1 MKKTF
6 QIAIEGKNRDRLLDR
21 VKHDIRKYQKR
32 ERGRPV
38 PEEAYYWD
46 FDCKLG
52 ATEEVATVVPL
63 GDLIGAVDALAKA
76 GADSFYVEVLA
87 RAAVR
92 KPRPPVA
99 EAVPPAPAAAAA
111 AD

>member
-32 ERGRPV
+32 ERGRAV
-38 PEEAYYWD
+38 PEGAHYWD

-52 ATEEVATVVPL
+52 ASENAAESVPVAE
-63 GDLIGAVDALAKA
+63 LIGRINALAQG
-76 GADSFYVEVLA
+76 GADSFYVEILA

-92 KPRPPVA
+92 TPRPAAESVPVA
-99 EAVPPAPAAAAA
+99 VP
-111 AD
+111 

>member
-32 ERGRPV
+32 ERGRAV
-38 PEEAYYWD
+38 PEGAHCWD
-46 FDCKLG
+46 FDCRLV
-52 ATEEVATVVPL
+52 ATEDVATAVQVSN
-63 GDLIGAVDALAKA
+63 LISQVDALAKA
-76 GADSFYVEVLA
+76 GADSFYVEILA

-92 KPRPPVA
+92 KPRPPTA
-99 EAVPPAPAAAAA
+99 DTVPTEAAAA
-111 AD
+111 

>member
-32 ERGRPV
+32 ERGRAV
-38 PEEAYYWD
+38 PEGAHYWD

-52 ATEEVATVVPL
+52 ATEDAAASVPVSE
-63 GDLIGAVDALAKA
+63 LISQVDALAKA
-76 GADSFYVEVLA
+76 GADSFYVEILA

-92 KPRPPVA
+92 TPRPPAAV
-99 EAVPPAPAAAAA
+99 EAAPEAAAS
-111 AD
+111 

>member
-32 ERGRPV
+32 ERSRAV
-38 PEEAYYWD
+38 PEGAHYWD

-52 ATEEVATVVPL
+52 ASEDAAVSVPVAE
-63 GDLIGAVDALAKA
+63 LIPQINALAEG
-76 GADSFYVEVLA
+76 GADSFYVEILA

-92 KPRPPVA
+92 TPR
-99 EAVPPAPAAAAA
+99 PAAAAEA
-111 AD
+111 AVEPSAS